1 MDFINDLW
9 NRIPP
14 NIQDAILRLV
24 LAALVLA
31 LFWAARNAL
40 SYLLLTPLRRLVKRT
55 GSDWAEALLEA
66 LIIPVRLVI
75 LGLGLLIFS
84 LILGADAVTY
94 TFISHVFRT
103 LLIVAVFLTGIRL
116 VGIVAPTSLRLFAA
130 TGVKVDE
137 RLLPFIRTI
146 LKLLLIALAAV
157 IIVQEW
163 GYDVT
168 GLAAALGISGLA
180 LSLAAQDTAKNL
192 FGFSTIVGD
201 SPFVVGDFIKT
212 PDVEGTVEHVGIRST
227 RIRQN
232 DQAYVTIPNATLANS
247 AILNWS
253 RLSKRWINMTL
264 RVTYDAQRAELEMLL
279 ENLRAMLKS
288 REKVDADS
296 VLVRFINFGDAGME
310 ILIRC
315 YVVTADW
322 GEFTEE
328 REQINLQI
336 LKIVEDLGL
345 HIAFPARPLYVET
358 VPKQPIPGG
367 TGGEENTE
375 SKK

>member
-264 RVTYDAQRAELEMLL
+264 RVTYDAQRAEIESLL